1 MAISGMSGMSG
12 MHGSHHGQQATKAT
26 ANRATVQQSPVAT
39 DLAKSSDPHKG
50 HAEPHK
56 GHTVDLSA

>member
-12 MHGSHHGQQATKAT
+12 MHGTHHGQQAAKTPASSK
-26 ANRATVQQSPVAT
+26 ATVQQPPVAT
-39 DLAKSSDPHKG
+39 ESAKSF
-50 HAEPHK
+50 ELHK